1 MYILSVYNVY
11 ILTSHSLCI
20 ILIFDLFL
28 PCVVVGSSCS
38 IACSAWTIQLAAL
51 HACIDH
57 RLLYSVTQLLFQK
70 PCIYCIY
77 LIPYPCSSPYW
88 TYSLTSS
95 YTHSNIQGEGWWC
108 SVSGYSVYI
117 IVVYI
122 AYIIVSSHIS
132 SISREMY
139 ILYILVLDMVAI
151 ETRPRER
158 TDVLTLCGGSGSPL
172 EALVLISNHQLPLP
186 TWHSRHPSGRDLL
199 SLVLHSRFCL
209 FQDSTKRVRPFVVLF
224 QLSTLSHTSRSVDGI
239 VPTWYKL

>member
-1 MYILSVYNVY
+1 MRALTIDYYILLHSCCFKNPVY
-11 ILTSHSLCI
+11 IVYISSH
-20 ILIFDLFL
+20 
-28 PCVVVGSSCS
+28 
-38 IACSAWTIQLAAL
+38 
-51 HACIDH
+51 
-57 RLLYSVTQLLFQK
+57 
-70 PCIYCIY
+70 
-77 LIPYPCSSPYW
+77 IPVHPHTGHTPS
-88 TYSLTSS
+88 SS
-95 YTHSNIQGEGWWC
+95 YTHSNIQGEGGWC

-239 VPTWYKL
+239 VPT